1 MGRTRKTLAIVAFA
15 AMVSCTVKSPASTPT
30 ILLTTQQLHSTA
42 ATFEFTHALTRRFA
56 SQFDADAFDVETM
69 SFNRLLTKLVAGSVD
84 YFISSHVPA
93 SDDIWAAPL
102 GVDGLAIVINTAN
115 DLSDLSAHDLRDI
128 FSGRIRDWGEFGA
141 DPRAISPL
149 AYQPGSD
156 LAQEFRRLVM
166 GATPVTGNA
175 LLMPAIES
183 MLRQVADDAGAI
195 GYLPL
200 GMVDARAKP
209 LAINGEYPSQES
221 VGDRSYPL
229 RSTIY
234 VIGREPPPPATFNF
248 FGWIQSEAGQA
259 VVSESYTPLP

>member
-1 MGRTRKTLAIVAFA
+1 MGGARKTLAIVAIA
-15 AMVSCTVKSPASTPT
+15 AMVGCTVKSPASTPA
-30 ILLTTQQLHSTA
+30 ILLTTHQLHSTA

-56 SQFDADAFDVETM
+56 TQFDADAVDVDTM
-69 SFNRLLTKLVAGSVD
+69 SFSRLLTALKVGRVD

-115 DLSDLSAHDLRDI
+115 ELSDLSAQDLRDI
-128 FSGRIRDWGEFGA
+128 FSGRIPNWSEFGA
-141 DPRAISPL
+141 NPRAISPL

-166 GATPVTGNA
+166 GITPVTGNA
-175 LLMPAIES
+175 LLMPTIES
-183 MLRQVADDAGAI
+183 MLEQVAVDTGAI

-209 LAINGEYPSQES
+209 LSINGAFPSQES

-234 VIGREPPPPATFNF
+234 VIGREAPPPATFNF
-248 FGWIQSEAGQA
+248 FGWVQSEAGQA
-259 VVSESYTPLP
+259 VVSERYTRLP